1 MKKNSS
7 FAVQIQLG
15 NLDNEIR
22 EASVWSPESEWSFHF
37 EADYFRQSLRDMGVE
52 PKSDLIQAARKRFR
66 TLARRGK
73 LD

>member
-1 MKKNSS
+1 MKKMNS
-7 FAVQIQLG
+7 FITQITIG

-37 EADYFRQSLRDMGVE
+37 EADYFRQFLRDMGVE
-52 PKSDLIQAARKRFR
+52 PRSDLIQAARKRFR

-73 LD
+73 LE